1 MEWRDEGTV
10 IGVRRHGET
19 AVVLELMTRAH
30 GRHRGLVH
38 GGRSRKKQ
46 PILQLGNR
54 VVAAWRGR
62 LDEQLGTYTVEPVML
77 RAGALMERPVSLH
90 GVQAAAALLRLL
102 PEREAHPRLAEGLDV
117 LLANLD
123 DPAVGAALMVR
134 FEAQLLDELGYGLDL
149 KRCAATGRTDDLTHV
164 SPRTGRAVSREAA
177 APYADRLL
185 DLPAFLSPRP
195 GSNRAGSVDD
205 LMAGFALT
213 GHFLDRMRDENGVA
227 RAGEGALDP
236 RASFVDAVRRALDH
250 GAPIPPPARER
261 IGAVA

>member
-19 AVVLELMTRAH
+19 SVVLELMTRAH

-54 VVAAWRGR
+54 VVASWRGR
-62 LDEQLGTYTVEPVML
+62 LDEHLGAFTIEPVML
-77 RAGALMERPVSLH
+77 RAGELMETSVALH

-123 DPAVGAALMVR
+123 DPAVAGALMVR
-134 FEAQLLDELGYGLDL
+134 FEAQLLDEMGYGLDL
-149 KRCAATGRTDDLTHV
+149 ARCAATGRTDDLTHV
-164 SPRTGRAVSREAA
+164 SPKTGRAVSREAA
-177 APYADRLL
+177 APYADRMLE
-185 DLPAFLSPRP
+185 LPSFLTHRP
-195 GSNRAGSVDD
+195 GDNRAGSLEDV
-205 LMAGFALT
+205 LAGFALT
-213 GHFLDRMRDENGVA
+213 GHFLDRMRVENGIE
-227 RAGEGALDP
+227 RPEGALDP
-236 RASFVDAVRRALDH
+236 RASFIDAVRRAM
-250 GAPIPPPARER
+250 APGEQTLHRTAEF
-261 IGAVA
+261 A